1 MIVITVA
8 RKPLS
13 EGSVAANVLK
23 HGTGGLNIG
32 GCRVGC
38 DTRTYSGSGSS
49 PQKLVNHGPGDTGV
63 GMLDGSGKDLEF
75 TVTGRW
81 PANLILEHLPEC
93 RCIGA
98 RKIRGNRVDT
108 RPEGDG
114 GREDKSQWRFRPTEA
129 TRRGYS
135 DESGQ
140 ETVESWEC
148 VPGCPV
154 AELDSQSGER
164 PGSHDHTINPRKS
177 KTLVVFG
184 KMGEPSLDRTGFGD
198 KGGASRFF
206 KQVQSKQ
213 APVDTTLATFHF
225 HEEEADDARLSL
237 ESSGVTCTARWG
249 LELDKWG
256 KGEVVQTPW
265 GQEVCIF
272 AIDRHLGI
280 EQHPHKALITERVR
294 QGIGDGP
301 FELLYLHASVVK
313 SP

>member
-23 HGTGGLNIG
+23 HGTGGLNID
-32 GCRVGC
+32 GCRVGFQSGGDKEKAKPGGETTSRQVTGGGLGC
-38 DTRTYSGSGSS
+38 GYKEHTRGTFVSEGNE
-49 PQKLVNHGPGDTGV
+49 Q
-63 GMLDGSGKDLEF
+63 
-75 TVTGRW
+75 GRW

-93 RCIGA
+93 RCIGTTTVKA
-98 RKIRGNRVDT
+98 KQLTAGRRTIKWGIYEGGDT
-108 RPEGDG
+108 YKKGTGALFATEDG
-114 GREDKSQWRFRPTEA
+114 L
-129 TRRGYS
+129 
-135 DESGQ
+135 
-140 ETVESWEC
+140 ETIPAWEC
-148 VPGCPV
+148 APGCPV
-154 AELDSQSGER
+154 AALDKCSGVTTNTSNYSYKRSGGEFIGGI
-164 PGSHDHTINPRKS
+164 PDQTEKSHW
-177 KTLVVFG
+177 KT
-184 KMGEPSLDRTGFGD
+184 ET
-198 KGGASRFF
+198 GGASRFF
-206 KQVQSKQ
+206 KQVQSKP
-213 APVDTTLATFHF
+213 PVDTTLATFHF
-225 HEEEADDARLSL
+225 HDEEADDARLSL